1 MRSPAHSRGV
11 TLVELVVTIV
21 IVAVAA
27 AAVVAVL
34 SAAAVRSA
42 NDLVGQQAVL
52 IGESYLD
59 EILGKSFGQD
69 SCYPGC
75 ARGSQMQKVGD
86 YDKLVN
92 VGVRDQAGNPIAT
105 LAGYTVQVSVTNNAL
120 GAVPGLQSQLVTVT
134 VTAPTGAQVILSGY
148 RTLYP

>member
-34 SAAAVRSA
+34 SATAVRGA

-52 IGESYLD
+52 IGESYLS

-69 SCYPGC
+69 LCYPGC

-86 YDKLVN
+86 YDRLLN
-92 VGVRDQAGNPIAT
+92 VGVRDQAGNQIAS

-120 GAVPGLQSQLVTVT
+120 GVIPPPQSQLVTVT